1 MTSFHPSYNPAE
13 QPFCRNID
21 PETSAYAARTRSR
34 KVTDAHYFVL
44 RHHLLHQD
52 SDRNAGI
59 AAEKAGLVPDWE
71 TGRRASR
78 SVREDMKWTT
88 FLFQGNGKPETVK
101 NLGSNKPGKR
111 NRITEEG
118 SAALLSSD
126 VDKTDHLHS
135 PS

>member
-13 QPFCRNID
+13 QPFCRNSD

-34 KVTDAHYFVL
+34 KVTNAHYFVL
-44 RHHLLHQD
+44 RHHLEHQD
-52 SDRNAGI
+52 SDRNAGE
-59 AAEKAGLVPDWE
+59 AAVKAGLVPDWE

-78 SVREDMKWTT
+78 SVREDLKWTT
-88 FLFQGNGKPETVK
+88 ILLHENGKAETVK

-118 SAALLSSD
+118 RAALMAELMDSYR
-126 VDKTDHLHS
+126 
-135 PS
+135 